1 MKKALAVLSIL
12 LIYSIH
18 VLCASNLKEN
28 PGKGD
33 DIDSLLEEALSLAEE
48 YPEKAIVMANEAL
61 DRLNRKK
68 DAILESRAYF
78 VIGEARYYQGQLMQA
93 IENYKKAVGI
103 DVVSG
108 NDRTSQ
114 HITLLGNIG
123 YFYDHLDQKVLA
135 IDYYEQALQLARDLG
150 DREEIAANLSN
161 IGQLKTLQGNYEEA
175 IQYMEEALAIDRELG
190 DESVIATDLNTLGRL
205 YESWGM
211 YEKAIDY
218 LEQALAIDE
227 RLGREDRMAIRYN
240 SMGLVYKGW
249 KKYDMALESFQKA
262 LEIDRKLDNAERVAL
277 RCSNIGSTYLAMGK
291 ANKAIEF
298 LTPGLAYFQERD
310 MTSYLASGYLD
321 MGRAY
326 LLLNNYS
333 RAEEYLNHSLGISGR
348 EDYKTWRL
356 GAMEALTELYSSKGR
371 HDLALQTY
379 RKFVE
384 LKDSV
389 FTAENQVKLTEFQA
403 KYDLS
408 IKQQENEL
416 LKKNAEIH
424 EKERTVMILV
434 FSVTGLFMIA
444 LLMALLYR
452 LKVHQNRRI
461 ISEKEKEELVLDL
474 EKKNNELTYN
484 AMSIIRNNET
494 VSRIAEA
501 VEEAIEKGEDPANL
515 KQVIHQLHLLETD
528 KGWKEF
534 ELRFMQT
541 HRDFYESLNG
551 RFPDLTMNERKLCAF
566 LRLDMS
572 TKDIASITHQSVHS
586 INVARTRL
594 RKKLGIDQTDES
606 LVNFL
611 QNL

>member
-1 MKKALAVLSIL
+1 MKKAPAVLSIL
-12 LIYSIH
+12 LIYSINSFF
-18 VLCASNLKEN
+18 VSGQEVN
-28 PGKGD
+28 PGKAGD
-33 DIDSLLEEALSLAEE
+33 VGSMLEEALSVAED
-48 YPEKAIVMANEAL
+48 YPEKAIVLANEAL
-61 DRLNRKK
+61 LLLDQKK
-68 DAILESRAYF
+68 DAILVSRAYF
-78 VIGEARYYQGQLMQA
+78 IIGEARYYQDRLQEA
-93 IENYKKAVGI
+93 IGNYKKAVEI
-103 DVVSG
+103 DVASG
-108 NDRTSQ
+108 NDRTPR

-123 YFYDHLDQKVLA
+123 YFYDHLDQKVIA

-150 DREEIAANLSN
+150 VKDEIAANLSN

-218 LEQALAIDE
+218 LMQALEIDE

-240 SMGLVYKGW
+240 SMGLVYKSW
-249 KKYDMALESFQKA
+249 KKYDRALESFQEA
-262 LEIDRKLDNAERVAL
+262 LEIDRKLNNEEKVAL
-277 RCSNIGSTYLAMGK
+277 RYCNIGGTYLAMGK
-291 ANKAIEF
+291 ANRAIEF
-298 LTPGLAYFQERD
+298 LTTGLAYFQERE

-326 LLLNNYS
+326 LLLKNYS
-333 RAEEYLNHSLGISGR
+333 RAEEYLQYSLRISSD

-356 GAMEALTELYSSKGR
+356 GAMEALTELYTSRGR
-371 HDLALQTY
+371 HDLALESY
-379 RKFVE
+379 RKFVA

-389 FTAENQVKLTEFQA
+389 FNAENQARLAEFQA

-408 IKQQENEL
+408 VKQQENEL
-416 LKKNAEIH
+416 LIKNAEIH
-424 EKERTVMILV
+424 EKERMVMILV
-434 FSVTGLFMIA
+434 FSLTGLFLVA
-444 LLMALLYR
+444 LLMTLLYR
-452 LKVHQNRRI
+452 LKLHQSRRI

-515 KQVIHQLHLLETD
+515 KQVIHQLHMLETD

-541 HRDFYESLNG
+541 HRDFYESLNI